1 MASASSSVVA
11 GDEKST
17 TEKYRILAHGR
28 TYIDVVYTNE
38 AATVD
43 RILRMYEGWLDEDED
58 RFKFVGLDLEYDS
71 SGYKLAV
78 MQIAMREH
86 VLVFHYIRCK
96 DHCPRLLT
104 FLKDKQYTFT
114 SVDKRNDTKV
124 LRAAGLPVPE
134 ERHIDIQDI
143 FKIKGQP
150 QAGMADLAAKLIDPK
165 FANMKKEFKYNR
177 RRKEGH
183 DFWECKPLSW
193 MNLEYAA
200 IDGYLSYEI
209 YNKIYTVNEG
219 QAHLQRSDHICPRN
233 PTMEIFSELD
243 EINAQGPIFARS
255 FQKTEGERKWGHE
268 APPQQGGP
276 GVWGPRVALVCG
288 ALVWPPALPFR
299 LLKAF
304 VAKPQTKSHDT
315 ENPPRRRRRR
325 PISGIS
331 EIASGTCRRG
341 ESSPEDSS
349 PPWSPP
355 E

>member
-17 TEKYRILAHGR
+17 TEKYRILAHGS

-71 SGYKLAV
+71 SGHKLAV

-96 DHCPRLLT
+96 DQCPRLLT
-104 FLKDKQYTFT
+104 FLKHKQYTFT

-219 QAHLQRSDHICPRN
+219 QAHLQRSDHICPRCKN
-233 PTMEIFSELD
+233 QD
-243 EINAQGPIFARS
+243 
-255 FQKTEGERKWGHE
+255 
-268 APPQQGGP
+268 
-276 GVWGPRVALVCG
+276 
-288 ALVWPPALPFR
+288 
-299 LLKAF
+299 
-304 VAKPQTKSHDT
+304 
-315 ENPPRRRRRR
+315 
-325 PISGIS
+325 
-331 EIASGTCRRG
+331 
-341 ESSPEDSS
+341 ESSSMTKRKKQALE
-349 PPWSPP
+349 
-355 E
+355 